1 MRMPPCYRV
10 ETNDRGEIVR
20 IFEIF
25 LEEEEFGPGREIG
38 SLEVDLHDP
47 AMAGTIQAIAQLNKA
62 PIAAS

>member
-1 MRMPPCYRV
+1 MAQCYRV

-25 LEEEEFGPGREIG
+25 REEDEFGPGREMG
-38 SLEVDLHDP
+38 SVEVDLHDP
-47 AMAGTIQAIAQLNKA
+47 AMAATIEAIAQVSKA